1 MTFSVF
7 QRVHHLGG
15 GPRVGCWGRFVQFG
29 WEPDRSGRELDS
41 FSGDRRLDE
50 PPPAHVHPC

>member
-1 MTFSVF
+1 M
-7 QRVHHLGG
+7 GG

-41 FSGDRRLDE
+41 FSAGAKTTSHFRAAGHLGLM
-50 PPPAHVHPC
+50 V